1 MTKQDETVVAGVH
14 MNRLLRSIRLTNFLS
29 YGPNAPTIELRPL
42 NVIIG
47 PNGSGKSN
55 LLEAIDIL
63 RATPSDVTQPI
74 RDGGGVEDFLWKG
87 LPTRGRPAANIE
99 TIVYYPEGK
108 GPLKYRLA
116 FTMVG
121 QRFEISDEAVENPIS
136 QTGERDVYFYYRYQ
150 SGNPVL
156 NVRAKTEAAAASDEE
171 RVRRSLRREDV
182 APNQSIL
189 AQRKD
194 PDQYP
199 EITYLGSRLSRTR
212 LYREWDLGRNT
223 EPRKPQKVDLPSDFL
238 SDNADN
244 LPLVLN
250 DLENRSETRTLINE
264 HLEKFCESIQAVTA
278 RLHGGTV
285 QIVLHEKKL
294 KEIPATR
301 ISDGTL
307 RFLCLLSVLCHPEPP
322 PLICLEEPEMGLHP
336 DILPTVAQLLVDASD
351 RSQLIVTTHSDTLVS
366 ALTVQ
371 AESVL
376 VCERDEDG
384 TQLRRLE
391 ADKLQEWL
399 QRYKLGELWKM
410 GELGGTRW

>member
-1 MTKQDETVVAGVH
+1 
-14 MNRLLRSIRLTNFLS
+14 MNRLLKSISLTNFLS
-29 YGPNAPTIELRPL
+29 YGPSAQNIELQRL

-47 PNGSGKSN
+47 PNASGKSN

-63 RATPSDVTQPI
+63 RATPTDVTQPI
-74 RDGGGVEDFLWKG
+74 RDGGGVEEFLWKG
-87 LPTRGRPAANIE
+87 LPAKHLPAARIE
-99 TIVYYPEGK
+99 TEVYYPEGK
-108 GPLKYRLA
+108 GPLRYRLA
-116 FTMVG
+116 FTIVG
-121 QRFEISDEAVENPIS
+121 QRFEIVDEAVENPV
-136 QTGERDVYFYYRYQ
+136 QQPGESDVYFYYRYQ
-150 SGNPVL
+150 SGHPVV
-156 NVRAKTEAAAASDEE
+156 NVRARVDAAAASAEE
-171 RVRRSLRREDV
+171 RVRRSLHREDV
-182 APNQSIL
+182 VPNQSIL

-199 EITYLGSRLSRTR
+199 EITYLGAQFSRTR

-250 DLENRSETRTLINE
+250 DLESRSETRTLINK
-264 HLEKFCESIQAVTA
+264 HLEKFSESMEAVTA
-278 RLHGGTV
+278 RLYGGTV
-285 QIVLHEKKL
+285 QIVLHEKNL

-301 ISDGTL
+301 MSDGTL

-322 PLICLEEPEMGLHP
+322 PLICLEEPEIGLHP
-336 DILPTVAQLLVDASD
+336 DILPIVAHLLVEASN

-366 ALTVQ
+366 ALTDE

-376 VCERDEDG
+376 VCERTEDG

-391 ADKLQEWL
+391 SEKLQDWL
-399 QRYKLGELWKM
+399 GRYKLGELWKM